1 MSMDA
6 RAIRRASTTLFVWTL
21 LLGVVSAAGVRS
33 ANFLVNADDPQLAR
47 QVLDSAE
54 KYRREL
60 AVEWLGREL
69 PPWSH
74 PCPIRVTVGGGAGG
88 ETSFAFHNR
97 VPFNWN
103 MKIFGPRE
111 RILDSVLPH
120 EILHTIFATHFG
132 CPLPR
137 WADEGACTTVEH
149 FSEKDKN
156 TQLLY
161 RFLKTDRGIA
171 FNRMFAMREYP
182 ADILP
187 LYAQGYSLARFLIGQ
202 GGKQKYVQYVGEG
215 MQTNNW
221 TETTKKYYN
230 HPNLSS
236 LQVTWLDWVRNGSD
250 EGVIGEYSP
259 NLIVSN
265 EQQNNVAV
273 VRGQSPEA
281 PGPQVASARPDDAPL
296 PLTGPLMPVNFEQD
310 ITPREPGVSGGFY
323 TNGGRPA
330 SSESETRTSSLPPEH
345 QRGTR
350 PISVMPVSTK
360 PAQSPTFYLPGGTSL
375 YRR

>member
-6 RAIRRASTTLFVWTL
+6 RAIRRASVTLFAWTL

-47 QVLDSAE
+47 QVLESAE

-60 AVEWLGREL
+60 ALEWLGREL

-88 ETSFAFHNR
+88 ETSFAFHQG

-103 MKIFGPRE
+103 MKIYGPRE
-111 RILDSVLPH
+111 RVLDSVLPH

-156 TQLLY
+156 THLLY

-215 MQTNNW
+215 MKTNNW
-221 TETTKKYYN
+221 TATTNKYYS

-236 LQVTWLDWVRNGSD
+236 LQVAWLDWVRDGSD
-250 EGVIGEYSP
+250 EGMIGNYSP
-259 NLIVSN
+259 NLIVAN
-265 EQQNNVAV
+265 QQNNNVAV

-281 PGPQVASARPDDAPL
+281 PGEQVASAREESDRPL
-296 PLTGPLMPVNFEQD
+296 PLTGPIMPVNYEQD

-323 TNGGRPA
+323 SNGGRPVTA
-330 SSESETRTSSLPPEH
+330 EAETRTSSLPPEH
-345 QRGTR
+345 RRGA
-350 PISVMPVSTK
+350 PPVAAMPVSSK
-360 PAQSPTFYLPGGTSL
+360 PANAPTFYLPGGTSL
-375 YRR
+375 YR